1 MEIKGK
7 SYLYHEFLELV
18 DTCVAEGRTTGNNQS
33 EALIGFT
40 ALNQKRMSRLNKT
53 LQLTPETQATIEGNA
68 EKQHWYVIT
77 EAWCGDSAQNLPV
90 LAKLAAANKNITLK
104 IVLRDEHPDII
115 QKYHTNGSHSIP
127 KLVVFNNN
135 EECFTWGPRP
145 AEAQA
150 FVLDW
155 KANPNGKSWH
165 DFETELHLWYTKNK
179 GVEVQNEMIALLE
192 KCMIPS
198 S

>member
-7 SYLYHEFLELV
+7 SYSYESFLDLV
-18 DTCVAEGRTTGNNQS
+18 DTCVAEGKTTGNTQS

-40 ALNQKRMSRLNKT
+40 ALNQKRMARLNKT
-53 LQLTPETQATIEGNA
+53 LQLT
-68 EKQHWYVIT
+68 EKAVAALDGITEEQHWYVIT

-90 LAKLAAANKNITLK
+90 LAKMAAQNSKISLK
-104 IVLRDEHPDII
+104 IILRDEHTEII

-127 KLVVFNNN
+127 KLVVFSGN

-145 AEAQA
+145 AAAQA

-155 KANPNGKSWH
+155 KANPNNKTWH
-165 DFETELHLWYTKNK
+165 EFETELHMWYTKNK
-179 GVEVQNEMIALLE
+179 GVDVQNELVHLLE
-192 KCMIPS
+192 KCAVHN
-198 S
+198 